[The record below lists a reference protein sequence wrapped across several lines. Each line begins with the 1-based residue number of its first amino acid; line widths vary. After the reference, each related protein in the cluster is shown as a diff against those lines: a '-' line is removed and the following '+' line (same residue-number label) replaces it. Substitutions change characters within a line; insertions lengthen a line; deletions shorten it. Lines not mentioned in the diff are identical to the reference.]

1 MQTTHIF
8 ESNRRKAFAGVGVA
22 AAGAALIASTL
33 GGSTTPTGSE
43 NRSNTSAH
51 RTPTPDWFET
61 SQVGAP
67 ARANTPPWTR
77 QMGVP
82 GVRSEARDREPTEF
96 TQASGTVDGPERSTS
111 EEQRAEAPA
120 APHKVTLT
128 LPQYHPGTSP
138 SVTPP
143 SVSGSPP
150 SVQNDDGAITL
161 TIPNDGEVTP
171 PRYEPGQSG
180 HLDPPSV
187 TVE

>member
-8 ESNRRKAFAGVGVA
+8 ESNRRKAFAGIGVA

-33 GGSTTPTGSE
+33 GGNTPPNGSA
-43 NRSNTSAH
+43 SHSKTSAH
-51 RTPTPDWFET
+51 RAPTPDRFERP
-61 SQVGAP
+61 QVGAL
-67 ARANTPPWTR
+67 ARADTPPWTR
-77 QMGVP
+77 RMGVA
-82 GVRSEARDREPTEF
+82 GVPSEVGVAFERLAL
-96 TQASGTVDGPERSTS
+96 ASGTVDDPGRSTTDDRS
-111 EEQRAEAPA
+111 TPAPD

-128 LPQYHPGTSP
+128 LPQYHSGTSP

-150 SVQNDDGAITL
+150 SVRNDDGAITL

-171 PRYEPGQSG
+171 PRYEPGESG